1 MSFRHKKNHFVIIV
15 AAAIFALAVFSAE
28 IFAQGAAA
36 KQISIQGKLT
46 DANGKLL
53 DGNYQ
58 LKFDF
63 VDSAAGTVLGTVGP
77 QAAVVKKG
85 IFSAL
90 ITPPAS
96 VDFSKPYQ
104 VAVYVNNE
112 KLTPNFV
119 LSYAPYSLRAATA
132 DIAISAN
139 SASSAN
145 SLSASCV
152 RCVSNSNLADNS
164 VGASKLGDDSI
175 SASKIQGLQITNDKI
190 ALGTITSD
198 RIADGTVTANDVNFI
213 SGGSKSGASSYTVN
227 FNQVDPQYGRKSSF
241 TTAPIIVCTAK
252 SQGLICN
259 IQARSKDNFIASVV
273 DSSGNAQT
281 SEIYWIAIGS

>member
-1 MSFRHKKNHFVIIV
+1 MLARHKNHLAIIAV
-15 AAAIFALAVFSAE
+15 AIIFALAVFSAE

-36 KQISIQGKLT
+36 KQISIQGRLT

-63 VDSAAGTVLGTVGP
+63 VDSATGAVLGTVGP
-77 QAAVVKKG
+77 QAASVKKG

-112 KLTPNFV
+112 KLAPNFV
-119 LSYAPYSLRAATA
+119 LSYAPYSLRAVTA
-132 DIAISAN
+132 DTAVSAN
-139 SASSAN
+139 SASAAN
-145 SLSASCV
+145 SLSVSCV
-152 RCVSNSNLADNS
+152 KCVSNSNLADNS
-164 VGASKLGDDSI
+164 VGVSKLGDDSI
-175 SASKIQGLQITNDKI
+175 TTSKIQGLQITNDKI
-190 ALGTITSD
+190 ALGTITGD
-198 RIADGTVTANDVNFI
+198 RIADGTITASDVNFI
-213 SGGSKSGASSYTVN
+213 SAGSKSGASSYTIN

-241 TTAPIIVCTAK
+241 GAAPIIVCTAK
-252 SQGLICN
+252 MQGLICN

>member
-1 MSFRHKKNHFVIIV
+1 MPARRKNHFALIAV
-15 AAAIFALAVFSAE
+15 AVIFAVAVFSAE

-77 QAAVVKKG
+77 QAAPVKKG

-132 DIAISAN
+132 DTAVSAN
-139 SASSAN
+139 SASAAN
-145 SLSASCV
+145 ALSASCV
-152 RCVSNSNLADNS
+152 KCVSNSNLADGS
-164 VGASKLGDDSI
+164 VGISKLSDDSI
-175 SASKIQGLQITNDKI
+175 TTSKIQGLQITNDKI
-190 ALGTITSD
+190 ALGTITGD
-198 RIADGTVTANDVNFI
+198 RIADGAVGLSDVNFLAKGKATAATAGTTI
-213 SGGSKSGASSYTVN
+213 NFGKTFGSAPVVVCSTTTVKTFCEIVGVNSQQFVVGVYDNTGAV
-227 FNQVDPQYGRKSSF
+227 
-241 TTAPIIVCTAK
+241 A
-252 SQGLICN
+252 
-259 IQARSKDNFIASVV
+259 
-273 DSSGNAQT
+273 T
-281 SEIYWIAIGS
+281 SDINWIAIGS